1 MLETVAEQERRQGR
15 LGPPEPADSTVLR
28 LRLIGQMDATTASG
42 ESVLPAG
49 RKTRALLAVL
59 ALTSP
64 RAALRGKLA
73 ELLWSRRP
81 EEQARAS
88 LRQEIHR
95 LLETLAPAGEVLS
108 VSRDHL
114 SLRSGAFWA
123 DVQEIMRATTA
134 QPASLSL
141 LDGDLLED
149 LDGVDPN
156 FDAWLT
162 TERERLR
169 DRARRLA
176 EQLLEEQREPATA
189 IPAAQRVLAIDR
201 SHEGAWRA
209 LMRAHAARGE
219 RGMAIQAYERCRA
232 VLADLLDAA
241 PSVETQRLLAEI
253 RGPASRPAP
262 RRPSGPMIE
271 PPAALPAALA
281 APPPGLEAPPASRS
295 AGRGPRI
302 GVLPPQTV
310 SANHGENHLALGL
323 ASEITTALTRSR
335 GLHVISSHSLAHFA
349 ESTRDET
356 AIRETFVID
365 YLLDGSVQHVG
376 DRVRV
381 TLRLLDLSAGNQVAW
396 ARRFDR
402 ESDDLL
408 GVQDEIAAQ
417 VAAQIEPEI
426 LAIEARRVAAAPP
439 ANPSAYELMLRALPL
454 VHRLQRDSFLQ
465 AGQYLAEAMKAE
477 PDYAAPFA
485 WYAWWH
491 IILVG
496 QGWHTDLAAARQR
509 AGELAERALSLDAR
523 DARILTIAG
532 HVTAYLHR
540 RPADALVRHDR
551 ALSQNPN
558 LTMAWVLSGLAHA
571 YLGNLDEA
579 EHRFERYKQLSPL
592 DPYAFGYDMLS
603 VLIPLLRRDHW
614 PAVEAGRRLS
624 QMGHAFA
631 SGQRPYLA
639 ALGHMGIHAEAAL
652 VRDRLFAINP
662 RFTVQ
667 TFRDTSPFVH
677 EADTEHYAE
686 GLLLAGVPER

>member
-1 MLETVAEQERRQGR
+1 MLETITERERRQGSR
-15 LGPPEPADSTVLR
+15 PSLPGAAEAAVLR
-28 LRLIGQMDATTASG
+28 LRLIGQMDATIAGG

-49 RKTRALLAVL
+49 RKTRALLALL

-73 ELLWSRRP
+73 EMLWSRRP

-95 LLETLAPAGEVLS
+95 LLETLAPAGEVLTIT
-108 VSRDHL
+108 RDHL
-114 SLRSGAFWA
+114 SLRPSVFWA
-123 DVQEIMRATTA
+123 DVNEIMRATTA

-176 EQLLEEQREPATA
+176 EQLLEEQRDPQTA

-241 PSVETQRLLAEI
+241 PSIETQRLLAEI
-253 RGPASRPAP
+253 RGPGGRPMSRRGGSGGVPEPAVAMSTPAP
-262 RRPSGPMIE
+262 SAE
-271 PPAALPAALA
+271 PQREPARNPA
-281 APPPGLEAPPASRS
+281 
-295 AGRGPRI
+295 RGPRL

-310 SANHGENHLALGL
+310 SASLAEKQLALGL
-323 ASEITTALTRSR
+323 SSEITTAMTRSR
-335 GLHVISSHSLAHFA
+335 GLQVVASHSLAHFA
-349 ESTRDET
+349 ENTRNET

-365 YLLDGSVQHVG
+365 YLLDGSVQVAG
-376 DRVRV
+376 AQVRV
-381 TLRLLDLSAGNQVAW
+381 TLRLLDLSAGSQVAW

-402 ESDDLL
+402 DADDLL
-408 GVQDEIAAQ
+408 GLQDEIASL

-426 LAIEARRVAAAPP
+426 LSIEARRVATSPS
-439 ANPSAYELMLRALPL
+439 ANPSAYELVLRALPL
-454 VHRLQRDSFLQ
+454 IHRLQREPFLR
-465 AGQYLAEAMKAE
+465 AGDYLAEAVRIE
-477 PDYAAPFA
+477 PDYAAT
-485 WYAWWH
+485 YAWWAWWH
-491 IILVG
+491 VMLVG
-496 QGWHTDLAAARQR
+496 QGWHTDLAAARER
-509 AGELAERALSLDAR
+509 GGELAERAVSLDPR

-532 HVTAYLHR
+532 HVTSFLHR
-540 RPADALVRHDR
+540 RPAESLARHDR
-551 ALSQNPN
+551 ALAQNPN

-579 EHRFERYKQLSPL
+579 ERRLDRYKQLSPA
-592 DPYAFGYDMLS
+592 DPHAFGYDLLAVM
-603 VLIPLLRRDHW
+603 IPLMRRDHW
-614 PAVEAGRRLS
+614 PAVEAGRKLS
-624 QMGHAFA
+624 QMGHVFV
-631 SGQRPYLA
+631 SGQRAYLS

-667 TFRDTSPFVH
+667 TFRDTSAFVQA
-677 EADTEHYAE
+677 ADDEHFAE
-686 GLLLAGVPER
+686 GLRLAGVPER